1 MPAPLSLYAALRR
14 AGGAGGAGAGA
25 GPRGAELADGA
36 RWAAG
41 TERAGGV
48 RVLRLATLRECD
60 NHNRLWTG
68 GEAAAHL
75 ALVLGALEGGA
86 AEWDEDETC
95 RLVREEGRGVSS
107 QYGREWGGRRG
118 TRTPGSLR
126 TGGVAA
132 KRAGSGVPRSRPRE
146 YALGLSAGALAAR
159 GGRV

>member
-95 RLVREEGRGVSS
+95 PVSTGGGTRRVQSVREGVGGAEGD
-107 QYGREWGGRRG
+107 EDA
-118 TRTPGSLR
+118 
-126 TGGVAA
+126 GVAA
-132 KRAGSGVPRSRPRE
+132 DRGGSGEESGLWRAPQSPRE